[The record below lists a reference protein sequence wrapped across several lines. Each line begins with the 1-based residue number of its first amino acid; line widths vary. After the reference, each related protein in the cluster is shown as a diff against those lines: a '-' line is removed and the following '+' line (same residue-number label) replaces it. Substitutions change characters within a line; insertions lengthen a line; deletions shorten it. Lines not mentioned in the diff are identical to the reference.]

1 MKIILWPIVVAL
13 CSATA
18 NAQLAQIGR
27 LLARNP
33 NTLKAAAVTVGVG
46 GTAYAIAK
54 VDAANSDYNVNKR
67 NASELLKQ
75 ETVLIEQQKRLESL
89 VWTTNDAIYGFYLS
103 LNGNVSSV
111 YWADLV
117 NKPDVFL
124 VIAIEGDGV
133 YLVPEVALEYA
144 GQPLL
149 LKLLHKK
156 IAPGRRVVIY
166 AMDDD
171 TFTNTIWNNILQMR
185 HEYSL
190 KGLSQTF
197 AGVPSCMTMLKVEA
211 TAAGTIQLLDKS
223 ITVDAQDFIASVEF
237 VAPDTTSKPWKAD
250 GRLVDSK
257 GANSGHIQFA
267 QVWTPEQEAAEQ
279 VRRAQAAAI
288 EQARRARLEAEAKA
302 SAARFSTIFWT
313 VVGALGVL
321 ALIVYLLR
329 NSKIAQQPP
338 AA

>member
-1 MKIILWPIVVAL
+1 
-13 CSATA
+13 
-18 NAQLAQIGR
+18 
-27 LLARNP
+27 
-33 NTLKAAAVTVGVG
+33 
-46 GTAYAIAK
+46 
-54 VDAANSDYNVNKR
+54 
-67 NASELLKQ
+67 
-75 ETVLIEQQKRLESL
+75 
-89 VWTTNDAIYGFYLS
+89 
-103 LNGNVSSV
+103 
-111 YWADLV
+111 
-117 NKPDVFL
+117 
-124 VIAIEGDGV
+124 
-133 YLVPEVALEYA
+133 
-144 GQPLL
+144 
-149 LKLLHKK
+149 
-156 IAPGRRVVIY
+156 
-166 AMDDD
+166 
-171 TFTNTIWNNILQMR
+171 
-185 HEYSL
+185 
-190 KGLSQTF
+190 
-197 AGVPSCMTMLKVEA
+197 MLKVEA